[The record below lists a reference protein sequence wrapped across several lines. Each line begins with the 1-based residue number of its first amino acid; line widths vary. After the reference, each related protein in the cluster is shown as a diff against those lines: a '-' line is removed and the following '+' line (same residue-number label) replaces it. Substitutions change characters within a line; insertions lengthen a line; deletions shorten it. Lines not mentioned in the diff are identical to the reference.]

1 MTRLSSKQLY
11 AMAVMASCLAVTCP
25 TAIAADDAADAVN
38 APGTIYHSALLVV
51 TVLLGL
57 AVALVPVRWLYG
69 WNQCRK
75 ATRAATR
82 AVKERVD
89 RGQKPYC

>member
-1 MTRLSSKQLY
+1 MTRQTSKQLC
-11 AMAVMASCLAVTCP
+11 AIAVMASCFAAACR
-25 TAIAADDAADAVN
+25 TAIAADAADAVN

-57 AVALVPVRWLYG
+57 AVALVTVRWFYG
-69 WNQCRK
+69 CNQRRK
-75 ATRAATR
+75 AKRAATR
-82 AVKERVD
+82 AVKERIA

>member
-1 MTRLSSKQLY
+1 MTRLTSKQLS
-11 AMAVMASCLAVTCP
+11 AMAVMACFAATCR
-25 TAIAADDAADAVN
+25 TAIAADAADAVN

-51 TVLLGL
+51 TVLFGL
-57 AVALVPVRWLYG
+57 ALALVAVRGLYG
-69 WNQCRK
+69 WNQRRK

>member
-1 MTRLSSKQLY
+1 MTRLTSKQLY
-11 AMAVMASCLAVTCP
+11 AMAVMPSCFAAACR
-25 TAIAADDAADAVN
+25 TAIAADAADAVS
-38 APGTIYHSALLVV
+38 APGTGYHSALLLV

-57 AVALVPVRWLYG
+57 AVALVTVRGLYG
-69 WNQCRK
+69 WNQRRK

>member
-1 MTRLSSKQLY
+1 MTRLTSKQLY
-11 AMAVMASCLAVTCP
+11 AMVVLASCFAATGR
-25 TAIAADDAADAVN
+25 TAIAADTAVAVN

-51 TVLLGL
+51 LVLLGL
-57 AVALVPVRWLYG
+57 AVALVTARWLYG

-82 AVKERVD
+82 AVKEHVA